1 MSKQQLT
8 AASGNSDKA
17 EVVKIQ
23 TTKLPQTSKLSP
35 AKIQYT
41 FYQPHLSQPPTDYM
55 FLDDNPTLKTSTQL
69 QTATRVEQ
77 KPGTNL
83 QPSPNKQRLESGAS
97 RKDSYDSTDD
107 NPELSLKSKLMEEW
121 EVCQTQEKDSNESV
135 KGSRDDIRSEK
146 SVCITME
153 PTEQTPLSPR
163 RCSVEGKFIPQKN
176 QLPPSKRKPTTV
188 ERGYLLW
195 QLQKTGDE
203 VDHLETIMKRTVER
217 KQLET
222 ETENVTL
229 EHNV

>member
-163 RCSVEGKFIPQKN
+163 RCSVEE
-176 QLPPSKRKPTTV
+176 KPTAA
-188 ERGYLLW
+188 E
-195 QLQKTGDE
+195 
-203 VDHLETIMKRTVER
+203 
-217 KQLET
+217 
-222 ETENVTL
+222 
-229 EHNV
+229 